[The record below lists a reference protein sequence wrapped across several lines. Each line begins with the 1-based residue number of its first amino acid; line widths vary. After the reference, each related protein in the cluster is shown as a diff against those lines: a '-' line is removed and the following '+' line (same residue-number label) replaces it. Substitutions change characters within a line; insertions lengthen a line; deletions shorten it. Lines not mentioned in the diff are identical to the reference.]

1 MGAYVYIWAF
11 RVAEQRRDAFE
22 RAYGAGGDWVALFTG
37 ADGYLGTAL
46 LADRAEPGRY
56 LTIDRWRDE
65 AAYCAFRE
73 RDGERYAALDRA
85 CEGLAEHEEALGSYV
100 EC

>member
-22 RAYGAGGDWVALFTG
+22 QAYGAGGAWAALFAQ
-37 ADGYLGTAL
+37 ADGYVGTSL
-46 LADRAEPGRY
+46 LADRAVPGRY

-65 AAYCAFRE
+65 AAYRAFRE
-73 RDGERYAALDRA
+73 RFGERYAALDRA
-85 CEGLAEHEEALGSYV
+85 CEGLTEHEEALGSYV